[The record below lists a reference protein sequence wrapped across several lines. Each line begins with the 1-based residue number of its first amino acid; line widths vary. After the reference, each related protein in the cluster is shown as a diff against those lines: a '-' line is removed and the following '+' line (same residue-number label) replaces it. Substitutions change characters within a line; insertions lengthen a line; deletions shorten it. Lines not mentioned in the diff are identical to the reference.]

1 MAKAVL
7 FDRFHVSVL
16 APPSLPPAA
25 WAALRRAL
33 DDPLLAAALR
43 RAARRAL
50 RRHPALAGLVQVR
63 VSR

>member
-7 FDRFHVSVL
+7 FDQINVAIL
-16 APPSLPPAA
+16 APPGLPPAA

-33 DDPLLAAALR
+33 DDPLLTAALR

>member
-1 MAKAVL
+1 MVKAVL
-7 FDRFHVSVL
+7 FDPINVAIL
-16 APPSLPPAA
+16 APPSLPPPA

-33 DDPLLAAALR
+33 DDPAFAAALR